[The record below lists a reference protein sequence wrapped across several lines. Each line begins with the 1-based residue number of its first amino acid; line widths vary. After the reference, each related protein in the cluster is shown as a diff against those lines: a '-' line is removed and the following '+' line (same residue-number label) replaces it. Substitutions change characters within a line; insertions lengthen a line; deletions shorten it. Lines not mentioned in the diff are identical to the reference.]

1 MLTQTVKQ
9 VVTSE
14 QWTIDH
20 AYRLYVVRDGDTT
33 LYVGLSRDPFYR
45 LQEHTGLG
53 DGDVAAEPSR
63 IGDLILRFLPDSLA
77 WDVDLY
83 TLDDCTS
90 YVAQIA
96 RGGYL
101 ALYEENK
108 GRLSAEKWCMEIAEE
123 ALIEVL
129 RPCIN
134 ISKNRQHRTPLPSKY
149 RDRTPV
155 NKGIHFE

>member
-9 VVTSE
+9 VVTAE
-14 QWTIDH
+14 QWTMDH
-20 AYRLYVVRDGDTT
+20 VYRLYVIRDGDTI

-63 IGDLILRFLPDSLA
+63 IGDLIVRFLPDSLT

-83 TLDDCTS
+83 TLDDCTP

-96 RGGYL
+96 KGGYL
-101 ALYEENK
+101 HMYEENK
-108 GRLSAEKWCMEIAEE
+108 ESLPGEKWCMEIAEE
-123 ALIEVL
+123 ALIEV
-129 RPCIN
+129 RATMH
-134 ISKNRQHRTPLPSKY
+134 QY
-149 RDRTPV
+149 QQ
-155 NKGIHFE
+155 E